1 MRIPSA
7 APAKNTPVILLAML
21 FLLPACPVAAQTYVQ
36 SVSENL
42 LAQQATHTLTFAKPN
57 TAPCTLIM
65 SARFITL
72 PPITDSNNNTWVK
85 TPGFNG
91 LWHTTSCASGL
102 NTITVTLP
110 SADWFQGGVAEYSG
124 ILIPDLASDF
134 ASGSSALA
142 TSPVVNARAGELIL
156 GSGWSS
162 GSSTLAPSSGYAL
175 RFFADAFLEDMIQ
188 PIDGPATSS
197 AIYTPAPAYGW
208 YQAVAA
214 FKTIVP
220 LVPQPIHLAV
230 TGSVLFDDKTPAA
243 FGATI
248 ILQQQ
253 SGTGWVNAGTV
264 ASDASGNLSGTFT
277 IDPAL
282 VNAGFVTFQ
291 FTVSGINAG
300 ITQTFLLSMFQQ
312 NSTGVN
318 FSLVLFKSAT
328 TFKSFSAGLTP

>member
-1 MRIPSA
+1 
-7 APAKNTPVILLAML
+7 V
-21 FLLPACPVAAQTYVQ
+21 
-36 SVSENL
+36 
-42 LAQQATHTLTFAKPN
+42 
-57 TAPCTLIM
+57 
-65 SARFITL
+65 
-72 PPITDSNNNTWVK
+72 
-85 TPGFNG
+85 
-91 LWHTTSCASGL
+91 
-102 NTITVTLP
+102 
-110 SADWFQGGVAEYSG
+110 
-124 ILIPDLASDF
+124 
-134 ASGSSALA
+134 
-142 TSPVVNARAGELIL
+142 
-156 GSGWSS
+156 
-162 GSSTLAPSSGYAL
+162 
-175 RFFADAFLEDMIQ
+175 
-188 PIDGPATSS
+188 
-197 AIYTPAPAYGW
+197 
-208 YQAVAA
+208 
-214 FKTIVP
+214 VP